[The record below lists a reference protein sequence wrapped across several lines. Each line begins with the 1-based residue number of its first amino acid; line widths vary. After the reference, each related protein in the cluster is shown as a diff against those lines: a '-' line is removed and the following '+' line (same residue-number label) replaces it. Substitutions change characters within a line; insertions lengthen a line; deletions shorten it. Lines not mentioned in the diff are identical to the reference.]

1 MIIKFNLIEKADSW
15 NLIRLENVEEE
26 ERAFL
31 SSTSMTQNRHQ
42 WKNRLIKCKGYFL
55 LLFNTKYVHM
65 SICFKSNE
73 IN

>member
-42 WKNRLIKCKGYFL
+42 WKNRLNKCY
-55 LLFNTKYVHM
+55 
-65 SICFKSNE
+65 
-73 IN
+73 